1 MKQVLGNPNS
11 WFKVPKFKV
20 ERLRQEEKEEKEEEE
35 EACTNTNCLWEK
47 FFLVSITNTL
57 NKLNKKHRLKTLNK
71 L

>member
-1 MKQVLGNPNS
+1 MKQVLRNPNS

-20 ERLRQEEKEEKEEEE
+20 ERLRQEE